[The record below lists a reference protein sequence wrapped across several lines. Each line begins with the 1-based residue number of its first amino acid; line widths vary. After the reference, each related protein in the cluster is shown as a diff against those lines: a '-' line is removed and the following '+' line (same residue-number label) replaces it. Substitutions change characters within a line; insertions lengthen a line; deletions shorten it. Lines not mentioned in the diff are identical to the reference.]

1 MLFQNVIGQNKIKE
15 KLIQSVKDGHVSH
28 SQLITGP
35 EGCGKLAIAI
45 AYAQYISCLNPQEN
59 DSCGECSSCKRY
71 QRLVHPDLHFVFPV
85 VRTKEFKKP
94 VSKNFIEPWWR
105 TMVLENPYF
114 NVEDWYK
121 HIGVENAQGLIYSQ
135 ESNEIIRTLSMAT
148 YESEYKVMIIWLPE
162 KMHVFCA
169 NKLLKMIEEPPKKT
183 LFLLVSEDEEHI
195 LPTIRSRCQ
204 LIKMNG
210 IENEPLAEALRK
222 LPQAAGKDIESIVHL
237 SRGNY
242 RKAMEL
248 LLSDDEK
255 SFNLENFMKLMR
267 LTYTRKFP
275 ELFDWVSEIA
285 ASGREKQKS
294 FLQYS
299 LNLLRENFI
308 YNLKNPEL
316 YFMDKKEESFSS
328 KFSPFINEKNIIPL
342 SEELEKG
349 YRDISMNGN
358 PSIIFTDISMKI
370 TKLIR

>member
-1 MLFQNVIGQNKIKE
+1 MLFQDIIGQNKIKE
-15 KLIQSVKDGHVSH
+15 KLIQSVQDGHVSH

-35 EGCGKLAIAI
+35 EGCGKLAMAI
-45 AYAQYISCLNPQEN
+45 AYAQYISCLNPN
-59 DSCGECSSCKRY
+59 KTDSCGECSSCKRY

-85 VRTKEFKKP
+85 VKTKGNNKP
-94 VSKNFIEPWWR
+94 VSNNFIEQWR
-105 TMVLENPYF
+105 TMVLKNPYF

-135 ESNEIIRTLSMAT
+135 ESNEIIHTLNMAT

-162 KMHVFCA
+162 KMHVYCA

-183 LFLLVSEDEEHI
+183 LFILVSEDEEHI
-195 LPTIRSRCQ
+195 IPTIRSRCQ

-210 IENEPLAEALRK
+210 IEPEPLTEALKK
-222 LPQAAGKDIESIVHL
+222 LPQSTGKDIETIVHL

-242 RKAMEL
+242 RKALEL
-248 LLSDDEK
+248 LSSDEEK
-255 SFNLENFMKLMR
+255 SFNLENFIKLMR

-275 ELFDWVSEIA
+275 ELFEWVSEISKA
-285 ASGREKQKS
+285 GREKQKS

-299 LNLLRENFI
+299 LNMLRENFI
-308 YNLKNPEL
+308 CNLKNPEL
-316 YFMDKKEESFSS
+316 SFMDKKEESFSS
-328 KFSPFINEKNIIPL
+328 NFAPFINEKNIIPMT
-342 SEELEKG
+342 EELEKG

-358 PSIIFTDISMKI
+358 SSIIFTDIALKI